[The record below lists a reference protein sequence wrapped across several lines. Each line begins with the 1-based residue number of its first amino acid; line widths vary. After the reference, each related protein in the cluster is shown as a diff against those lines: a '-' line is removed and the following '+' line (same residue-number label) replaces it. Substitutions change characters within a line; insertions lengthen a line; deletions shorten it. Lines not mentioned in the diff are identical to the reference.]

1 MANYTPEEI
10 IALVDNHYDL
20 TEPLRSRMDDDHK
33 LYRLDEFDAGEGY
46 QSYTSNEPQV
56 YADKL
61 IAWMTSAQMVVRIPY
76 GNSDREQRENNDAK
90 EKFLIGLM
98 KAADERMMMR
108 MQPGIRQQL
117 SWFITLRGW
126 YSGRALLVKDDDG
139 ETYVDIQPWDPMH
152 TYWGQGKNSL
162 DWACYKSKKTPSEI
176 KAAYGVDVGGEDAD
190 LDDDDAVDVYDFYDK
205 EDNIVCTDETVL
217 KKRTKH
223 GGEQVPV
230 FIGPVGSQPF
240 VQTITDTGNQ
250 DTVEDFG
257 ESCYKSSRDL
267 FEKHNFMMSVMLELT
282 ARSRRQGIKVKSR
295 DGTKT
300 LEEDPYKEGSEI
312 ALGQGEDI
320 EPLGL
325 LEMARE
331 SGAFMSMVSGEMQR
345 GGLPHSVYGQLEFQL
360 SGFAINTLRQGVET
374 VLVPRLT
381 ALERAYM
388 CIFKMLSDQY
398 ITGAF
403 KSMEVSGQDK
413 NRMYFSEEVSPET
426 VRNAGDSEVKFIGQL
441 PQDDMSR
448 MSMAQIAREGAT
460 PLLPD
465 RFIRDEILG
474 MQSADQI
481 DDSINAQMAE
491 RMLPEAALWTMYK
504 SAVQEGREDVAIFY
518 EQEIRRIL
526 LEKGMQQPQPP
537 PPQGMPQGM
546 PMMGPPP
553 GPPMGPP
560 NGMPMMGPPGLP
572 PEVMPNAGLGIPPVA
587 PTAPVGPAVPPGTP
601 RPGAQSSASRLA
613 NLGLI
618 PAAPGG

>member
-1 MANYTPEEI
+1 
-10 IALVDNHYDL
+10 
-20 TEPLRSRMDDDHK
+20 
-33 LYRLDEFDAGEGY
+33 
-46 QSYTSNEPQV
+46 
-56 YADKL
+56 
-61 IAWMTSAQMVVRIPY
+61 
-76 GNSDREQRENNDAK
+76 
-90 EKFLIGLM
+90 
-98 KAADERMMMR
+98 
-108 MQPGIRQQL
+108 
-117 SWFITLRGW
+117 
-126 YSGRALLVKDDDG
+126 
-139 ETYVDIQPWDPMH
+139 
-152 TYWGQGKNSL
+152 
-162 DWACYKSKKTPSEI
+162 
-176 KAAYGVDVGGEDAD
+176 
-190 LDDDDAVDVYDFYDK
+190 
-205 EDNIVCTDETVL
+205 
-217 KKRTKH
+217 
-223 GGEQVPV
+223 
-230 FIGPVGSQPF
+230 
-240 VQTITDTGNQ
+240 
-250 DTVEDFG
+250 
-257 ESCYKSSRDL
+257 
-267 FEKHNFMMSVMLELT
+267 
-282 ARSRRQGIKVKSR
+282 
-295 DGTKT
+295 
-300 LEEDPYKEGSEI
+300 
-312 ALGQGEDI
+312 
-320 EPLGL
+320 
-325 LEMARE
+325 
-331 SGAFMSMVSGEMQR
+331 
-345 GGLPHSVYGQLEFQL
+345 
-360 SGFAINTLRQGVET
+360 
-374 VLVPRLT
+374 
-381 ALERAYM
+381 
-388 CIFKMLSDQY
+388 
-398 ITGAF
+398 
-403 KSMEVSGQDK
+403 MEVSGQDK

-474 MQSADQI
+474 MQSADQL